1 MKTHTDLTWLAACP
15 RHHIIAYEDALY
27 PALLREIPRPP
38 RVLYASGNIQL
49 LSSPQLAIVGSR
61 KPTATGRDNAKQF
74 AYHLAK
80 SGFTITSGLA
90 LGIDGASHEG
100 ALAAGGNTIAVL
112 GSGLQQIYPA
122 NHKALAQRISENGLL
137 ISEFPPDTPPLPA
150 NFPQRNRII
159 SGLSLA
165 TIVVEA
171 ALQSGSLITAR
182 CACEQGRE
190 VFAIPGS
197 IHNPQARGCHAL
209 IKQGAK
215 LVETVDDIFEELPGL
230 LQYSLQ
236 LDAPTTPPPA
246 LAVSQPVDNT
256 QDSLA
261 SPGVEK
267 DYHFMLKYLGFEP
280 TTFDTIVNRSSL
292 PAEQVSAILVQLE
305 LDGLIES
312 LTHGFIRIQRSTL

>member
-1 MKTHTDLTWLAACP
+1 MTTAADLAWLAESP
-15 RHHIIAYEDALY
+15 QHHIIHYDDAMY

-38 RVLYASGNIQL
+38 RVLYAIGNIDL
-49 LSSPQLAIVGSR
+49 LHTPQLAIVGSR
-61 KPTATGRDNAKQF
+61 KPTATGRDTAKQF
-74 AYHLAK
+74 SYHLAK
-80 SGFTITSGLA
+80 AGFTITSGLA

-100 ALAAGGNTIAVL
+100 ALAAAGNTIAVL
-112 GSGLQQIYPA
+112 GCGLQQIYPP
-122 NHKALAQRISENGLL
+122 NHKALAQRIKETGLL
-137 ISEFPPDTPPLPA
+137 ISEFAPDMPPLAA

-165 TIVVEA
+165 TLVVEA
-171 ALQSGSLITAR
+171 AVQSGSLITAR
-182 CACEQGRE
+182 FACEQGRE

-215 LVETVDDIFEELPGL
+215 LVETVDDIVEELPAL

-236 LDAPTTPPPA
+236 LSIPTASPP
-246 LAVSQPVDNT
+246 LAVSQVIDNK
-256 QDSLA
+256 QHEL
-261 SPGVEK
+261 PELGVENAC
-267 DYHFMLKYLGFEP
+267 HFMLKYVGYEP
-280 TTFDTIVNRSSL
+280 TTFDTIINRSSL

-312 LTHGFIRIQRSTL
+312 LTHGYIRTQRPTL